1 MKPRNHLRSSRSK
14 KFVKIAP
21 SKNSLQ
27 YQNDFG
33 SNYLPF
39 EKGIKNRIIR
49 LFYYIFGSVYINRV
63 GLGNLA
69 KQKLMIP
76 SKLINVN
83 DYENMSRQELESA
96 FTTPSDSQVYENF
109 CQIKIFPQP
118 CSKKYHN
125 LFVWRLKLKI
135 NEF

>member
-1 MKPRNHLRSSRSK
+1 MKPRSHLRSSRSK

-21 SKNSLQ
+21 SKNELQ

-39 EKGIKNRIIR
+39 EMRIKNRIIR

-109 CQIKIFPQP
+109 CQIKIFPSLVRKNTII
-118 CSKKYHN
+118 C
-125 LFVWRLKLKI
+125 LFGV
-135 NEF
+135 

>member
-49 LFYYIFGSVYINRV
+49 LFYYIFGSVYINRA

-83 DYENMSRQELESA
+83 DYENMS
-96 FTTPSDSQVYENF
+96 
-109 CQIKIFPQP
+109 
-118 CSKKYHN
+118 
-125 LFVWRLKLKI
+125 
-135 NEF
+135 